1 MVAEKATPRVWIGS
15 LGELMPKTIIICCD
29 GTGQEFSDNMTNV
42 LRLANVLRQTGEQH
56 VFYDPGVGTLPAP
69 ERVSAISKWWR
80 MAMQLVFGYGLKN
93 NIADA
98 YRFLML
104 HYEPGDRIALFGYS
118 RGAYTVRGLAGLL
131 QVCGLLRRGNEH
143 LIPYALKIYMNFRLW
158 NGVDSFRVNCH
169 EDVQVDYMGVWDT
182 VSSMYWE
189 NRRMPHTYRNPI
201 LRVVRHAISVDEK
214 RAFFRTNRFGSPHPG
229 QDIREAWFP
238 GVHGNVGGGHARG
251 EREPEL
257 ATFDW
262 VVQGAD
268 FLDIDPAA
276 AKRLTEP
283 FRRGSVGPQLHESL
297 KGLWWLAEWIPR
309 SSLHFDKDANRWRR
323 RWKLYRGTSRWIPE
337 GASIHQS
344 VFDRQETGGYA
355 PKNLPT
361 KYDVEPWEPEANG
374 AASVLTG

>member
-1 MVAEKATPRVWIGS
+1 
-15 LGELMPKTIIICCD
+15 
-29 GTGQEFSDNMTNV
+29 
-42 LRLANVLRQTGEQH
+42 
-56 VFYDPGVGTLPAP
+56 
-69 ERVSAISKWWR
+69 
-80 MAMQLVFGYGLKN
+80 MQLGFGYGLKN

-238 GVHGNVGGGHARG
+238 GVHGNVGGGHPRG

-268 FLDIDPAA
+268 LDIDPAA

-297 KGLWWLAEWIPR
+297 KGCGGWQNGSRALRCTSTKTQTAGGGAGSCIGARRVGSLRALRSTNRFLIGRKPAATRPR
-309 SSLHFDKDANRWRR
+309 TCQRNTTWNRGSL
-323 RWKLYRGTSRWIPE
+323 
-337 GASIHQS
+337 
-344 VFDRQETGGYA
+344 RQTA
-355 PKNLPT
+355 LH
-361 KYDVEPWEPEANG
+361 
-374 AASVLTG
+374 LC